1 MMRYVKFSMVAM
13 CLSFM
18 TAPTFAQA
26 PPAGSAPAAPPNP
39 NAILADLSKAAQV
52 TAMARKCEWEDPK
65 YVLASESILAMKAAD
80 LKAMLAPDVR
90 GQVDMALSQAAGSV
104 TALACKQPDG
114 KDLPQQHDIKMF
126 VRDQYWRMI
135 AHVDVLGSLRWGEVF
150 RYTPEERA
158 ALDREIAHIREF
170 KGYGYWEVGNPLE
183 TLADTTVTLAC
194 RERPSNGKPC
204 RPVPPELE
212 GNAATV
218 KTMIETTEAFGKA
231 VAAEKIQ
238 EKQDFLAAVGDVTR
252 FSVIGDA
259 KCEMLGLSLNT
270 GDALV
275 KSKVTDGSFGS
286 MTHEVMFAEKFRLGM
301 PDRTGWIL
309 LFRSMMYET
318 DDDPYIVLAEDGG
331 EWDEESARNGAGQV
345 NQLSNA
351 IMDDIES
358 RNMDPVL
365 KAKAIAQSKET
376 VIETF
381 FNNLVSMGL
390 MKSINGAGGL
400 KLKQCT
406 AD

>member
-1 MMRYVKFSMVAM
+1 MMRYVKFSVAAM
-13 CLSFM
+13 CLSLM
-18 TAPTFAQA
+18 TAPAFTQA
-26 PPAGSAPAAPPNP
+26 PPPGSTPAAPPNP
-39 NAILADLSKAAQV
+39 NAIMADLSNAAQI
-52 TAMARKCEWEDPK
+52 TAAAKKCNWNEPLH
-65 YVLASESILAMKAAD
+65 VLAAESMLAIKAAD
-80 LKAMLAPDVR
+80 LKSIVAPEMR
-90 GQVDMALSQAAGSV
+90 EQVDAGLAASAASV
-104 TALACKQPDG
+104 SGFACKQPDG
-114 KDLPQQHDIKMF
+114 KDLPQQHQIKMF
-126 VRDQYWRMI
+126 VMDQYWRMI

-158 ALDREIAHIREF
+158 ALDKEIAHIREF

-183 TLADTTVTLAC
+183 TLADKTVALAC

-218 KTMIETTEAFGKA
+218 KTLIETTEAFGKA
-231 VAAEKIQ
+231 VAAQQIK
-238 EKQDFLAAVGDVTR
+238 EKQEFLAAVGDITR

-259 KCEMLGLSLNT
+259 TCEMLGLSLKT

-275 KSKVTDGSFGS
+275 KSKVTDGAFGS
-286 MTHEVMFAEKFRLGM
+286 MTHEVMFAEKFRLGR
-301 PDRTGWIL
+301 PDRVGWIL

-365 KAKAIAQSKET
+365 KAKAIALAKET
-376 VIETF
+376 VIETHF
-381 FNNLVSMGL
+381 DNFVSMGL
-390 MKSINGAGGL
+390 MQSINGAGGL

-406 AD
+406 KD

>member
-1 MMRYVKFSMVAM
+1 
-13 CLSFM
+13 
-18 TAPTFAQA
+18 
-26 PPAGSAPAAPPNP
+26 
-39 NAILADLSKAAQV
+39 
-52 TAMARKCEWEDPK
+52 
-65 YVLASESILAMKAAD
+65 
-80 LKAMLAPDVR
+80 
-90 GQVDMALSQAAGSV
+90 
-104 TALACKQPDG
+104 
-114 KDLPQQHDIKMF
+114 
-126 VRDQYWRMI
+126 
-135 AHVDVLGSLRWGEVF
+135 
-150 RYTPEERA
+150 
-158 ALDREIAHIREF
+158 
-170 KGYGYWEVGNPLE
+170 
-183 TLADTTVTLAC
+183 
-194 RERPSNGKPC
+194 
-204 RPVPPELE
+204 
-212 GNAATV
+212 
-218 KTMIETTEAFGKA
+218 
-231 VAAEKIQ
+231 
-238 EKQDFLAAVGDVTR
+238 
-252 FSVIGDA
+252 
-259 KCEMLGLSLNT
+259 
-270 GDALV
+270 
-275 KSKVTDGSFGS
+275 
-286 MTHEVMFAEKFRLGM
+286 M